1 MWLERGRPVARA
13 NSTQLAAPVSDA
25 HAAAPTADGS
35 IVSLIAS
42 ATEIVC
48 ALGLRDRLV
57 GISHECDFPEDVRG
71 LPVCSEP
78 RIDTGRPG
86 GQIDRAVRDLVH
98 EGASIYHVRTE
109 VLERLRPD
117 LIVTQDHCRV
127 CAVSLAD
134 VEQACSALAHKPVR
148 VCSLTPHTLDDICG
162 DFERVGAA
170 AGAPERGRALA
181 SAFRERLEALRG
193 AVAVAPR
200 PNVACVEW
208 LDPPMAAGGWM
219 PELVRIAGGNPLL
232 VTSPERFR
240 TVGWQEI
247 EAADPDVVLIM
258 PCGYPIRRTLEELSD
273 ARIGS
278 SVRRLRATRAGRTF
292 VADGNAYFNRPGP
305 RIADSAEILA
315 GLLHPD
321 RFPHRGVGAER
332 WP

>member
-1 MWLERGRPVARA
+1 MTGADSAQP
-13 NSTQLAAPVSDA
+13 AASVSDA
-25 HAAAPTADGS
+25 HTPPAAHGS

-57 GISHECDFPEDVRG
+57 GISNECDFPEDVRG

-78 RIDTGRPG
+78 RIDT
-86 GQIDRAVRDLVH
+86 
-98 EGASIYHVRTE
+98 
-109 VLERLRPD
+109 
-117 LIVTQDHCRV
+117 
-127 CAVSLAD
+127 
-134 VEQACSALAHKPVR
+134 EQACSTLAHKLVR

-170 AGAPERGRALA
+170 AGVAERGRALA
-181 SAFRERLEALRG
+181 SAFRQRLEALRG
-193 AVAVAPR
+193 AVAVVPR
-200 PNVACVEW
+200 PNVACLEW
-208 LDPPMAAGGWM
+208 LDPPMLAGGWM
-219 PELVRIAGGNPLL
+219 PELVRIAGGNPVL

-247 EAADPDVVLIM
+247 EAADPDVVVIM
-258 PCGYPIRRTLEELSD
+258 PCGYPIPRTLEELGD
-273 ARIGS
+273 GRIGS
-278 SVRRLRATRAGRTF
+278 PVRRLHATRAGRTF

-315 GLLHPD
+315 KLLDPD

>member
-1 MWLERGRPVARA
+1 VTTGGE
-13 NSTQLAAPVSDA
+13 
-25 HAAAPTADGS
+25 S

-78 RIDTGRPG
+78 RLDATQPS
-86 GQIDRAVRDLVH
+86 GQIDRAVRDLVR
-98 EGASIYHVRTE
+98 EGASVYHVRTE

-117 LIVTQDHCRV
+117 LIVTQDQCHV

-134 VEQACSALAHKPVR
+134 VEQACSTLAHKPVR
-148 VCSLTPHTLDDICG
+148 ICSLTPHKLDDIYA

-170 AGAPERGRALA
+170 AGVPDRGQALV
-181 SAFRERLEALRG
+181 SALQGRLNTLQS
-193 AVAVAPR
+193 AVAGAPR
-200 PNVACVEW
+200 PKVVCVEW
-208 LDPPMAAGGWM
+208 LDPPMVAGGWM
-219 PELVRIAGGNPLL
+219 PELVQIAGGTPVL

-240 TVGWQEI
+240 TVDWQDI
-247 EAADPDVVLIM
+247 DAADADVAVIM
-258 PCGYPIRRTLEELSD
+258 PCGYPIGRTLEELGDS
-273 ARIGS
+273 RIGS
-278 SVRRLRATRAGRTF
+278 AVRRLRATRSGRTF

-305 RIADSAEILA
+305 RIAESAEILA
-315 GLLHPD
+315 ALLHLE
-321 RFPHRGVGAER
+321 RFAGYGTGAQR

>member
-1 MWLERGRPVARA
+1 MTVVGDIA
-13 NSTQLAAPVSDA
+13 NSSSAG
-25 HAAAPTADGS
+25 GS

-78 RIDTGRPG
+78 RIDPSQSG
-86 GQIDRAVRDLVH
+86 GQIDRAVRDLVR
-98 EGASIYHVRTE
+98 EGASVYHVRTE

-117 LIVTQDHCRV
+117 LIVTQDQCHV

-134 VEQACSALAHKPVR
+134 VEQACSTLAHKPVR
-148 VCSLTPHTLDDICG
+148 ICSLTPHKLDDICA

-170 AGAPERGRALA
+170 AGVLERGRALV
-181 SAFRERLEALRG
+181 SALQGRLSALQS
-193 AVAVAPR
+193 AVAGAPR
-200 PNVACVEW
+200 PKVVCVEW
-208 LDPPMAAGGWM
+208 LDPPMVAGGWM
-219 PELVRIAGGNPLL
+219 PELVQIAGGTPVL

-240 TVGWQEI
+240 TVDWQEI
-247 EAADPDVVLIM
+247 DAADADVVVIM
-258 PCGYPIRRTLEELSD
+258 PCGYPIRRTLEELTD
-273 ARIGS
+273 VRIGS
-278 SVRRLRATRAGRTF
+278 RVRRLRATRTGRTF

-305 RIADSAEILA
+305 RIAESAEILA
-315 GLLHPD
+315 SLLHPD
-321 RFPHRGVGAER
+321 RFTGPGAGAER